1 VADPVWAITA
11 LTALAFF
18 LPSFFAGVPAPVL
31 AQIAVTTQKDSGPAL
46 GAMFAS
52 GAVGAIAGTLL
63 AGFVFIAWLGSTLT
77 LVVVTLV
84 YVASGLLCF
93 WLGAVARAA
102 AGRCRGRRCLGSC
115 GLRAIGPPQC
125 QVESR
130 HFCLRVEVL
139 SPDPVNP
146 VRLMVIDHLAHG
158 IGAAQMPKPSSPNT
172 PRCWTRWPG
181 CARRG
186 PNSPASISAAAP
198 IPSPAPS
205 PRAAPGPSPWPRST
219 RR

>member
-1 VADPVWAITA
+1 
-11 LTALAFF
+11 LAFF

-31 AQIAVTTQKDSGPAL
+31 AQIAVTTQEDSGPAL

-102 AGRCRGRRCLGSC
+102 ACRGRTGVSCLG
-115 GLRAIGPPQC
+115 
-125 QVESR
+125 
-130 HFCLRVEVL
+130 CLRG
-139 SPDPVNP
+139 SRCRPRRNA
-146 VRLMVIDHLAHG
+146 RSK
-158 IGAAQMPKPSSPNT
+158 AA
-172 PRCWTRWPG
+172 
-181 CARRG
+181 
-186 PNSPASISAAAP
+186 ISACA
-198 IPSPAPS
+198 
-205 PRAAPGPSPWPRST
+205 WRSCRPT
-219 RR
+219 R